1 MSHRRRWFILFLWPL
16 RSTSGTPRPY
26 LHITHGNPVLTLED
40 AHFLRLGYQ
49 GDAKVKIGPCLDFT
63 HAFTS
68 ALDSLRAATEEVFF
82 FFTHLIYIHI
92 DTTHTHTSLKLY
104 ICTQL
109 RQPDLQLYIQI
120 TTSSSRG
127 TGLHKLLSLSY
138 IQLLNVF
145 NFQNLNR
152 DHLTVKLYIIRH
164 IN

>member
-1 MSHRRRWFILFLWPL
+1 VSHRRRWFILFLWPL

-82 FFTHLIYIHI
+82 FFLRISYTYTSTPHTRTLHLNYISVHNLDNQTYNYIYRLQPARHVELAYINCYHCHI
-92 DTTHTHTSLKLY
+92 Y
-104 ICTQL
+104 
-109 RQPDLQLYIQI
+109 
-120 TTSSSRG
+120 
-127 TGLHKLLSLSY
+127 
-138 IQLLNVF
+138 
-145 NFQNLNR
+145 NF
-152 DHLTVKLYIIRH
+152 
-164 IN
+164 